1 MQICRRIAAVSA
13 ILIWLG
19 QIEGSAQSSAQT
31 YVWKNVAMG
40 GGGFVDGIVFHP
52 MAKNLMYA
60 RTDVGGAYRWD
71 DQKQEWIPLTDW
83 LSPAQSNFTGIE
95 SIALDPADTNRVYMA
110 AGTYMNN
117 PAAILRSDDQGR
129 TFKITEVPFRTGGN
143 SEGRSNGERLAVD
156 PNQGAILFFGSR
168 RDGLWKS
175 SDRGTTWA
183 RVETFTNIG
192 AIQPAVVSTNS
203 VTGQRRGGFGEFS
216 FGGNQPVGIVS
227 VVFDAASGHRGA
239 ATPLIYAAVSTSGT
253 NLFRSD
259 DAGANWQPV
268 SGQPVGLRPNHFI
281 QSPDG
286 FFYLTCGNVAGPN
299 NVTDGAVWK
308 YNPRDG
314 SWKNISPEKP
324 AEAGRL
330 GWGYGAVSVD
340 LKHPATVIVTTID
353 RWKLHDEIFR
363 STDGGA
369 SWKGILVANGLLDYS
384 LAPYTGDGHTP
395 HWMGSVAINPNNPD
409 QILFGTGYG
418 IWASTNAT
426 AADSAGPVAWI
437 FPDKGLEET
446 VPLALVSPPTGAHL
460 ISGVGDIDGFCH
472 DDVEVSPPQGTFAEP
487 RFSSTRDIAFAG
499 SKPEIVVR
507 IGNGGRGAQGA
518 ISEDGGKTWKALGH
532 SAPSGNGGTG
542 KLAVAADGS
551 AIVWTTLGGRSFG
564 RGSGGDGGV
573 SGPYVTYDNGGT
585 WTNCSG
591 LNNNARV
598 VADPVNADEFYSYD
612 AQAGKFFVS
621 TNKAA
626 IFYATAA
633 SLPATQGNLG
643 RGGGDGNGVLAAT
656 SGINGN
662 LWGGSRNGGLYH
674 STDGGV
680 SFSKLDMI
688 HGVDALGFGKAA
700 PGKDFPAIFL
710 LGTIHK
716 LHARYRSDDAGRA
729 WVRIDDDQ
737 HQYANADVP
746 LITGDPRIYGRVYFT
761 TGGRGV
767 IYGDI
772 KSEPVTNKK

>member
-13 ILIWLG
+13 VLICLG
-19 QIEGSAQSSAQT
+19 QIEGRAQSSAQN
-31 YVWKNVAMG
+31 YVWRNVAMG

-52 MAKNLMYA
+52 TAKNLMYA

-83 LSPAQSNFTGIE
+83 LSPAQNNFTGIE
-95 SIALDPADTNRVYMA
+95 SIGLDPSDSNRVYLA
-110 AGTYMNN
+110 AGTYANN
-117 PAAILRSDDQGR
+117 PAAILCSDDQGR
-129 TFKITEVPFRTGGN
+129 TFKITEVPFRMGGN

-175 SDRGTTWA
+175 SDFGVTWA
-183 RVETFTNIG
+183 RVDTFTNIG
-192 AIQPAVVSTNS
+192 AAQPAAVSTNS
-203 VTGQRRGGFGEFS
+203 VAGQRRGGFGGF
-216 FGGNQPVGIVS
+216 FFGNQPVGIVS

-239 ATPLIYAAVSTSGT
+239 ATPVIYAAVSTSGT

-259 DAGANWQPV
+259 DAGDNWQPV
-268 SGQPVGLRPNHFI
+268 SGQPVGLRPNHLI

-286 FFYLTCGNVAGPN
+286 DFFLTYGNVAGPN

-308 YNPRDG
+308 YNPKDG
-314 SWKNISPEKP
+314 SWENNSPEKP
-324 AEAGRL
+324 AGAERL

-340 LKHPATVIVTTID
+340 LKHPSTVVVTTID
-353 RWKLHDEIFR
+353 RWDLHDEVFR

-369 SWKGILVANGLLDYS
+369 TWKGILVTNGLLDYS
-384 LAPYTGDGHTP
+384 LAPYTGEGHTP
-395 HWMGSVAINPNNPD
+395 HWMGAVAVNPNNPE

-426 AADSAGPVAWI
+426 TADSGGAVTWV
-437 FPDKGLEET
+437 FLDKGLEET

-460 ISGVGDIDGFCH
+460 ISGVGDIDGFRH
-472 DDVEVSPPQGTFAEP
+472 DDVDVSPMQGTFAEP

-499 SKPEIVVR
+499 SKPEFVVR
-507 IGNGGRGAQGA
+507 IGNGGQGVQCVV
-518 ISEDGGKTWKALGH
+518 SGDGGKTWNALDH
-532 SAPSGNGGTG
+532 SAPGGNGGTG
-542 KLAVAADGS
+542 KLAVSADGS
-551 AIVWTTLGGRSFG
+551 TIVWTTQGGRGFG
-564 RGSGGDGGV
+564 RGGGGGGV
-573 SGPYVTYDNGGT
+573 SGSFVTYDHGGT

-591 LNNNARV
+591 LNNSAGV
-598 VADPVNADEFYSYD
+598 VADSVNPDRFYSYD
-612 AQAGKFFVS
+612 AQAGELFVS

-626 IFYATAA
+626 NFFTTTS
-633 SLPATQGNLG
+633 SLPVAQENFG
-643 RGGGDGNGVLAAT
+643 RGGGGGGVLAAT
-656 SGINGN
+656 TGMEGD
-662 LWGGSRNGGLYH
+662 LWAGLRDGGLYH

-680 SFSKLDMI
+680 SFSKLDTI
-688 HGVDALGFGKAA
+688 DGVEALGFGKAA

-710 LGTIHK
+710 LGTIHQ
-716 LHARYRSDDAGRA
+716 LHARFRSDDAGRT

-746 LITGDPRIYGRVYFT
+746 LIIGDPRIYGRVYFT

-772 KSEPVTNKK
+772 KNEPAFSKE